1 MSEAK
6 NGAVE
11 PGTPLRLLC
20 IDDREE
26 DAELEQL
33 SLSRAGYGVEAMRV
47 ASEEQLAEALDAH
60 EWDVALL
67 DYTLPGWECRA
78 ALRQLLAAR
87 PSLPVISVAGTI
99 GEETAVEML
108 KLGAADYVA
117 KDNLA
122 RLPFVVGRAFES
134 AADHRARLEAESAL
148 RASETRYRRMVET
161 AAEGILVADEE
172 FMIVFCNERMS
183 TMLGYPPGEL
193 LGKHSSDLHP
203 PEDAES
209 RGDQERLRRA
219 GESTQYQIRFI
230 RADGSPLWV
239 NVSASP
245 IFDDDGD
252 FAGSLAMVA
261 DMSMQREAEGRLK
274 QALTGTV
281 AAMGA
286 LVETRDPY
294 TAGHERRTA
303 ELVVAIGRELG
314 LDRDALEMLDLT
326 ARMHDIGQIA
336 VPAEILTR
344 PGRLSQNE
352 FTLVKAHPQ
361 VAFDILSTIDFG
373 RPVADVILQHHERLD
388 GSGYPNAL
396 TGDAMLL
403 EARIL
408 AVADVVEAMSSHRPY
423 RPALGVEAALAEVA
437 AGAGGLY
444 DADVVGACERVFAAG
459 FTFQS

>member
-1 MSEAK
+1 MNEHSG
-6 NGAVE
+6 GAVV
-11 PGTPLRLLC
+11 PGTALRLLC

-33 SLSRAGYGVEAMRV
+33 SLSRAGYGVDAVRV
-47 ASEEQLAEALDAH
+47 ESEEQLAEALDGR

-67 DYTLPGWECRA
+67 DYTLPGWDCRA
-78 ALRQLLAAR
+78 ALRQLLAAS
-87 PSLPVISVAGTI
+87 PDVPVISVAGTI

-122 RLPFVVGRAFES
+122 RLPFVVGRALETAS
-134 AADHRARLEAESAL
+134 DHRARLAAEAAL

-161 AAEGILVADEE
+161 AAEGILVVDEE
-172 FMIVFCNERMS
+172 FAIVFCNERMAG
-183 TMLGYPPGEL
+183 MLGYRPGEL
-193 LGKHSSDLHP
+193 IGKTVGDLQAA
-203 PEDAES
+203 EDAEF
-209 RGDQERLRRA
+209 RHDQESRRRA
-219 GESTQYQIRFI
+219 GESSQYQRSFR
-230 RADGSPLWV
+230 RADGSELWV

-245 IFDDDGD
+245 IMDDDGR

-261 DMSMQREAEGRLK
+261 DLSMQRDAEGRLK

-286 LVETRDPY
+286 LVEMRDPY

-303 ELVVAIGRELG
+303 ELVVAIARKLG
-314 LDRDALEMLDLT
+314 LDQDAIETLDLT

-361 VAFDILSTIDFG
+361 VAYDILSSIDFG
-373 RPVADVILQHHERLD
+373 RPIAAVILQHHERLD
-388 GSGYPNAL
+388 GSGYPNGLA
-396 TGDAMLL
+396 GDDLL
-403 EARIL
+403 VEARIL

-423 RPALGVEAALAEVA
+423 RPALGVEAALSEIH
-437 AGAGGLY
+437 AGAGRLY
-444 DADVVGACERVFAAG
+444 DATVVEACEQVFASG
-459 FTFQS
+459 FAFQS